1 MNTFDIIILALLLFG
16 FIRGLF
22 KGLFIEIASLVALIT
37 GVYGAIHFSYFVGN
51 FLANRVSWD
60 EKFVTIISFSITFGI
75 IVLVISLIG
84 KLFTKI
90 ADFASLGLLN
100 KILDAPVGQV
110 VTVLG
115 EALNCNIKLQVVEQN
130 KNSSGQ
136 FVRNISISAQEF
148 PVIKANAKFDS
159 TVLPEVIITDL
170 LKKKRGIGTILNM
183 NNIKATRKMLSLN
196 QDENSASREYQII
209 HNEVVW
215 FTIIEK
221 IKLGSLGSYNNR

>member
-1 MNTFDIIILALLLFG
+1 MN
-16 FIRGLF
+16 
-22 KGLFIEIASLVALIT
+22 KIE
-37 GVYGAIHFSYFVGN
+37 
-51 FLANRVSWD
+51 
-60 EKFVTIISFSITFGI
+60 
-75 IVLVISLIG
+75 
-84 KLFTKI
+84 
-90 ADFASLGLLN
+90 GLLN

-159 TVLPEVIITDL
+159 AVLPEVIITDL

-196 QDENSASREYQII
+196 QDENSALREYQII

-215 FTIIEK
+215 FTIIEE
-221 IKLGSLGSYNNR
+221 IKLGSLGSYNNS

>member
-1 MNTFDIIILALLLFG
+1 MN
-16 FIRGLF
+16 
-22 KGLFIEIASLVALIT
+22 KIE
-37 GVYGAIHFSYFVGN
+37 
-51 FLANRVSWD
+51 D
-60 EKFVTIISFSITFGI
+60 
-75 IVLVISLIG
+75 
-84 KLFTKI
+84 
-90 ADFASLGLLN
+90 LLN

-170 LKKKRGIGTILNM
+170 LKKKQGIGTILNM

-215 FTIIEK
+215 FTIIEE
-221 IKLGSLGSYNNR
+221 IKLGSLGSYNNS

>member
-1 MNTFDIIILALLLFG
+1 LN
-16 FIRGLF
+16 
-22 KGLFIEIASLVALIT
+22 KIE
-37 GVYGAIHFSYFVGN
+37 
-51 FLANRVSWD
+51 
-60 EKFVTIISFSITFGI
+60 
-75 IVLVISLIG
+75 
-84 KLFTKI
+84 
-90 ADFASLGLLN
+90 GLLN

-159 TVLPEVIITDL
+159 AVLPEVIITEL
-170 LKKKRGIGTILNM
+170 LKKKHGIGTILNM

-215 FTIIEK
+215 FTIIEE
-221 IKLGSLGSYNNR
+221 IKLGSLGSYNNS